1 MYNTIDH
8 KNKIGEENSKRW
20 MNGILTCNLKHCQFQ
35 NNQDIFRKVM
45 GWRWF
50 WCGSMFTNRSNIC
63 CSLQN
68 LKYFGKQN
76 HWLDGGDL
84 KDNNSNPSRPYLEE
98 SFKNYGVSTEIH
110 RDLVDPS
117 SAALEVKVFKNNSLA
132 LQFLIWALPL

>member
-45 GWRWF
+45 GWSWRWF

-68 LKYFGKQN
+68 IKYFGKQN

-84 KDNNSNPSRPYLEE
+84 KDNNSNPTLPWRIVRKLWCVDRNPPGPRWP
-98 SFKNYGVSTEIH
+98 FKCCPRGQSIQ
-110 RDLVDPS
+110 
-117 SAALEVKVFKNNSLA
+117 K
-132 LQFLIWALPL
+132 Q